1 MEFVNIKG
9 KRIFEKI
16 VDQIESAIMSG
27 TLRPGEVLPPENEL
41 AHTFGVSRA
50 ALREAL
56 RILEI
61 SG

>member
-27 TLRPGEVLPPENEL
+27 TLARRS
-41 AHTFGVSRA
+41 TTSR
-50 ALREAL
+50 E
-56 RILEI
+56 
-61 SG
+61 